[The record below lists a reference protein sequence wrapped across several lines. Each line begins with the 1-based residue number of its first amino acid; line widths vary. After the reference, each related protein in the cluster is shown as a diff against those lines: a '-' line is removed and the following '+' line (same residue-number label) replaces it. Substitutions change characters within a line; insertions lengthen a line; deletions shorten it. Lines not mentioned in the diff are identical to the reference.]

1 MIYPMKI
8 KIILRS
14 QESSFSQLY
23 SNDTHYLNVFKMQGL
38 KQFKGNH
45 GNVFKMQGL
54 KQFKGNHGNIL

>member
-8 KIILRS
+8 KIIFTR

-23 SNDTHYLNVFKMQGL
+23 PNDTHNVFKMQGL

-45 GNVFKMQGL
+45 A
-54 KQFKGNHGNIL
+54 NIL

>member
-14 QESSFSQLY
+14 QESSFSQIY
-23 SNDTHYLNVFKMQGL
+23 SNDTHS
-38 KQFKGNH
+38 
-45 GNVFKMQGL
+45 VFKMQGL